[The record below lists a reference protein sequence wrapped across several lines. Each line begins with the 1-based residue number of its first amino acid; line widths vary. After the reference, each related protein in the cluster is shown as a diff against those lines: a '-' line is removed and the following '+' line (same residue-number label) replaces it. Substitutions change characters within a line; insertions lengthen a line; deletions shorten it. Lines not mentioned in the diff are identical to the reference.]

1 MLWLLAHSLQALI
14 INFGSQSLNDDDDDV
29 RWKKLWAAGSFS
41 FVPFGFF
48 FLLPNEENE
57 REPAEKDFGFYHRS
71 LAKFQH
77 SLAE

>member
-1 MLWLLAHSLQALI
+1 VLWLLAHSFQALI
-14 INFGSQSLNDDDDDV
+14 INFGSQSLNDDDV

>member
-1 MLWLLAHSLQALI
+1 LVLPI
-14 INFGSQSLNDDDDDV
+14 ISIRGFLCGFS
-29 RWKKLWAAGSFS
+29 AGSFS